1 MNFSLI
7 KIGDRESPCWANAYQ
22 IWFKYEPGAFR
33 PYSYLHFGYESQVDD
48 VLLIILD
55 IKGSSLHN
63 GLPWTWFILINLC
76 RLAWHLAVVSH
87 TKITVDRWSDPMAH
101 HPCGSNNLEKTF
113 FFFLLRISSRM
124 HLRDRWIAVTHPQ
137 ILLWMPGSLRVTA
150 EWQDPFRS
158 AIQRGGC
165 GIVPPLLHSKLEN
178 LASELSTATFYSNDL
193 GQVICFSLTSLPLC

>member
-87 TKITVDRWSDPMAH
+87 TKITVDKWSDPMAH

-113 FFFLLRISSRM
+113 FFFSESQVGCTLETDGLQLLILRSCFGCLGPWGWQLNDRIPSGLPSREE
-124 HLRDRWIAVTHPQ
+124 AV
-137 ILLWMPGSLRVTA
+137 
-150 EWQDPFRS
+150 E
-158 AIQRGGC
+158 
-165 GIVPPLLHSKLEN
+165 
-178 LASELSTATFYSNDL
+178 
-193 GQVICFSLTSLPLC
+193 